1 MMQTLQQWREE
12 KRRQAKA
19 KWLRQQSGRCVA
31 LFGLILTFLAVP
43 LAGPIQAGLICMGL
57 TVFIAGLWWGF
68 AP

>member
-1 MMQTLQQWREE
+1 MMQTLHQWREQ

-19 KWLRQQSGRCVA
+19 RWLRQQSGRCFA

-43 LAGPIQAGLICMGL
+43 LTGPIQAGLICMGL
-57 TVFIAGLWWGF
+57 VVFMAGLWWGF